1 MPTLDA
7 IRKEIK
13 NLYESNP
20 NIHINV
26 NLTSPRINLSSVSVL
41 IRGVYPNIFRIEE
54 LDGVSKKTYTVQ
66 YKDVLMNRIEIIE
79 LKS

>member
-1 MPTLDA
+1 MPILDA
-7 IRKEIK
+7 IRKDIK

-20 NIHINV
+20 NVHINV
-26 NLTSPRINLSSVSVL
+26 NLTSPRINLSAVSVL
-41 IRGVYPNIFRIEE
+41 IKGVYPNIFRIQE
-54 LDGVSKKTYTVQ
+54 LDGVSNKTYTVQ